1 MDWLTVIITALTS
14 GGLAGFSTIWYS
26 RRKAKADAVQ
36 SEAQATQSV
45 QDIYQELI
53 QDLKERWD
61 EQKGAND
68 SLRDQIRRMEDRIS
82 KLKEDVEKNARRL
95 AWLIPMTCCVVDCKK
110 RVVYTGE
117 LDSKP
122 KRKPTPEPLPKGKGE
137 S

>member
-1 MDWLTVIITALTS
+1 MNIEWLTVIITALTS

-68 SLRDQIRRMEDRIS
+68 SLRDQIRRMEERIS

-117 LDSKP
+117 LEGKP
-122 KRKPTPEPLPKGKGE
+122 KRKASPKETVE